1 MGWRDPRAPAAI
13 RWALLLAYAA
23 FAFVL
28 FAWNGVPF
36 DREQVLLWACGALVL
51 VCIGRPLIEIARL
64 VRDWLPFALLL
75 VLYDYT
81 RGLADTLGMPLHV
94 NEMIH
99 VDRVLGL
106 GELPTV
112 RLQEALLDP
121 GAVHWYDVGTT
132 LVYNTHFFAVYVI
145 AALLWAR
152 DRARWGAFV
161 RRFLALTFAGL
172 ATYVLFPAA
181 PPWMAAARGE
191 IEPVSRI
198 SGKGWNALGLDGAAS
213 LLDKGQGIVNQVAAV
228 PSLHA
233 AFALFICV
241 FFWRRARWPMRAVLV
256 AYPLAMGFA
265 LVYAGEH
272 YASDVLLGWLY
283 VALVM
288 VGVTWCERRWRT
300 RRRPNRERE
309 TGLEPATLSLEDSSA
324 GRTRNEDGEF
334 TPFPP
339 PLLPYRAPF
348 PSAGG
353 AIPSESPHV

>member
-1 MGWRDPRAPAAI
+1 MVG
-13 RWALLLAYAA
+13 
-23 FAFVL
+23 
-28 FAWNGVPF
+28 WNGVPF
-36 DREQVLLWACGALVL
+36 DREQVLLWACGALAI
-51 VCIGRPLIEIARL
+51 VCIGRPLIEVGRL
-64 VRDWLPFALLL
+64 VRDWVPFALLL

-94 NEMIH
+94 TEMID
-99 VDRVLGL
+99 VDRVLGM
-106 GELPTV
+106 GEIPTV
-112 RLQEALLDP
+112 WLQERLLDRE
-121 GAVHWYDVGTT
+121 AVHWYDIGTT
-132 LVYNTHFFAVYVI
+132 LVYNSHFFAVYVV
-145 AALLWAR
+145 AAVLWAR

-191 IEPVSRI
+191 IDPVSRL

-213 LLDKGQGIVNQVAAV
+213 LLEKGQGVVNQVAAV

-241 FFWRRARWPMRAVLV
+241 FFWRRARWPLRVVLA

-272 YASDVLLGWLY
+272 YGADVLLGWLY

-288 VGVTWCERRWRT
+288 AGVAWCERCWRT
-300 RRRPNRERE
+300 RRATKEEQE
-309 TGLEPATLSLEDSSA
+309 TGLEPAILSLNGDPEGTQPGMTA
-324 GRTRNEDGEF
+324 
-334 TPFPP
+334 
-339 PLLPYRAPF
+339 A
-348 PSAGG
+348 
-353 AIPSESPHV
+353 

>member
-1 MGWRDPRAPAAI
+1 M
-13 RWALLLAYAA
+13 
-23 FAFVL
+23 
-28 FAWNGVPF
+28 
-36 DREQVLLWACGALVL
+36 
-51 VCIGRPLIEIARL
+51 
-64 VRDWLPFALLL
+64 
-75 VLYDYT
+75 
-81 RGLADTLGMPLHV
+81 
-94 NEMIH
+94 
-99 VDRVLGL
+99 
-106 GELPTV
+106 
-112 RLQEALLDP
+112 
-121 GAVHWYDVGTT
+121 HWYDVGTT

-145 AALLWAR
+145 AAVLWAR

-241 FFWRRARWPMRAVLV
+241 FFWRRARWPMRVVLV
-256 AYPLAMGFA
+256 AYSLAMGFA

-288 VGVTWCERRWRT
+288 AGVTWCERRWRT
-300 RRRPNRERE
+300 RRRPNGERE
-309 TGLEPATLSLEDSSA
+309 TGLEPATLSLEGSPA
-324 GRTRNEDGEF
+324 GRTRNEDGVL

-339 PLLPYRAPF
+339 PASPVSRSF

-353 AIPSESPHV
+353 RSLPSRRTSDSERRAPGIRAASAAYPVSGSDPSFGRVRSSRRNSYAPKYGPNRPTMTTTRAVVTERIRRRAAATHATAITMYMTPCVKPKKNVAG